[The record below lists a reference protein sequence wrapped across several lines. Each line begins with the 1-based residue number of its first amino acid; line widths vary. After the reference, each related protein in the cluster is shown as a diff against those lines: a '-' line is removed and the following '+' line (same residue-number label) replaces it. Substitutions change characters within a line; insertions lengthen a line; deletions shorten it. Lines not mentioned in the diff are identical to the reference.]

1 MRRLKLRVVTQLAQG
16 PAASSGR
23 TKIIPRSPYAM
34 RLATK
39 IGALNR
45 DFITLSYVAFYI

>member
-23 TKIIPRSPYAM
+23 TKIIPRSPYSM
-34 RLATK
+34 LLATK
-39 IGALNR
+39 TGALNR
-45 DFITLSYVAFYI
+45 SFVTLSYVAFYI